1 MGKDMK
7 ATQEHL
13 DFLDY
18 LRESAAVNMFG
29 ARPYLSAKF
38 GLDKSDAAEVL
49 QDWMDTFEERHNP
62 SRDTVV

>member
-18 LRESAAVNMFG
+18 LRERAVVNMFG
-29 ARPYLSAKF
+29 AAPYLSAKF